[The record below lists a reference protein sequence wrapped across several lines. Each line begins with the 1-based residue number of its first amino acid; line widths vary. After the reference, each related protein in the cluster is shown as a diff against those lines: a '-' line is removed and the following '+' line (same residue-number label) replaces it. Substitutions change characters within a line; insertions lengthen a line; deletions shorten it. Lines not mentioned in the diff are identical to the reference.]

1 MYEHHSALLA
11 TIALPRQT
19 HARQCSAKLRTVG
32 LTEASGYGVY
42 MTNIL
47 FREEVFFSF
56 FKKAVIFFLL
66 FWKLHQPQTNMR
78 CFLHQHHEEP
88 RCSPY
93 LVQSLFSPHNS
104 DRAHRDS
111 GTAEF
116 SSGKHWSKKRKQHYF
131 VIPLMGTYCF

>member
-42 MTNIL
+42 MTNRL

-56 FKKAVIFFLL
+56 FKKSCHILFAFLETPPAPN
-66 FWKLHQPQTNMR
+66 K
-78 CFLHQHHEEP
+78 HETLP
-88 RCSPY
+88 ASAP
-93 LVQSLFSPHNS
+93 
-104 DRAHRDS
+104 
-111 GTAEF
+111 
-116 SSGKHWSKKRKQHYF
+116 
-131 VIPLMGTYCF
+131 